1 MDRPEWL
8 KRAEEEQKTL
18 AGNCK
23 KLRVMLSNADKMAW
37 IDVSDE
43 LLMHKQLHA
52 MIEYNSALSL
62 RIQRHGG
69 VTCAE

>member
-1 MDRPEWL
+1 MDKPEWL
-8 KRAEEEQKTL
+8 KRAEEEQKDL
-18 AGNCK
+18 AGKIK

-43 LLMHKQLHA
+43 LLMRRQLHA
-52 MIEYNSALSL
+52 MIEYNRALSL